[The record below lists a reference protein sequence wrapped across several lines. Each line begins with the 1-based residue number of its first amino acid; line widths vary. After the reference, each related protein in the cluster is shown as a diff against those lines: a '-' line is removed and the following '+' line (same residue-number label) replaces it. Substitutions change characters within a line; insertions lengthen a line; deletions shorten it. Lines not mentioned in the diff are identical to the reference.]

1 MVNQLAPFLAT
12 APLMAPFRDLLKSP
26 QTPGKKVYWDD
37 QLQKIF
43 ETTREEI
50 CKLAS
55 QGLTFYDGT
64 KKTVLITDWSKVGIG
79 FLLLQKHCNC
89 FSDSIE
95 CCIDGWK
102 LVLCR
107 SRHLTSSESQYAP
120 IEGEAL
126 AICWASKKACIFQQG
141 NIHFDIIVDHAP
153 LLKIFGDKS
162 LQDITN
168 PRLFAL
174 KEKTLLYTFQMKYM
188 RGIKNRA
195 DTLSRYPTGKP
206 DEDDL
211 LCSEINVLLTI
222 SAIEETS
229 RAVSIDIQTLQNCIR
244 NDKQYEL
251 LYNTIQTGNFAD
263 SLSLE
268 NNYIREFFY
277 VKDRI

>member
-1 MVNQLAPFLAT
+1 M
-12 APLMAPFRDLLKSP
+12 
-26 QTPGKKVYWDD
+26 
-37 QLQKIF
+37 
-43 ETTREEI
+43 
-50 CKLAS
+50 
-55 QGLTFYDGT
+55 
-64 KKTVLITDWSKVGIG
+64 
-79 FLLLQKHCNC
+79 
-89 FSDSIE
+89 
-95 CCIDGWK
+95 
-102 LVLCR
+102 LCR
-107 SRHLTSSESQYAP
+107 SRHLTSSESRYAP

-126 AICWASKKACIFQQG
+126 AICWALKKACIFLQG

-174 KEKTLLYTFQMKYM
+174 KEKMLHYTFQMKYM

-195 DTLSRYPTGKP
+195 DTLSCYPTGKP

-211 LCSEINVLLTI
+211 LCSKINVLLTI

-229 RAVSIDIQTLQNCIR
+229 RAVSIDIQILRNYIR

-268 NNYIREFFY
+268 NNYIREFFH
-277 VKDRI
+277 VKDRLSTEKTIQPL